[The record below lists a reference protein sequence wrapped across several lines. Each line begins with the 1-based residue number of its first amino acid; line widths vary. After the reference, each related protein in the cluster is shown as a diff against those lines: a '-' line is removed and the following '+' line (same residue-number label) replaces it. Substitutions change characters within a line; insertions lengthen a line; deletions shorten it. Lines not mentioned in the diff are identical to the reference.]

1 MIKDIDVFFEQA
13 KPLVEAFVKFMT
25 DNDADRIAQADH
37 FCYKCATTEEFEHL
51 RSLFEFES
59 RFVFQ
64 SIISERRIAYIE
76 LSRPL
81 ETPFGPLKY
90 LELSDQRKDGSQKG
104 GFDHIE
110 LYPTKVSY
118 DELVETFEKRGV
130 KATKVVRP
138 HHTTYDIS
146 LEGGFLIRLEKE
158 ALIDK
163 IKAVEMG

>member
-1 MIKDIDVFFEQA
+1 MIKNVDEFFGQA
-13 KPLVEAFVKFMT
+13 KSLVEAFVKFME
-25 DNDADRIAQADH
+25 DNDAAGIVQVDH
-37 FCYKCATTEEFEHL
+37 FCYKCATNEEFEHL

-59 RFVFQ
+59 RFVYQ
-64 SIISERRIAYIE
+64 SIISERRIACIG
-76 LSRPL
+76 LQNPL
-81 ETPFGPLKY
+81 ETPFGPLQY

-104 GFDHIE
+104 GFEHIE
-110 LYPTKVSY
+110 LYPTRVSY
-118 DELVETFEKRGV
+118 DELIETLEGRGV

-163 IKAVEMG
+163 IKAVEMV